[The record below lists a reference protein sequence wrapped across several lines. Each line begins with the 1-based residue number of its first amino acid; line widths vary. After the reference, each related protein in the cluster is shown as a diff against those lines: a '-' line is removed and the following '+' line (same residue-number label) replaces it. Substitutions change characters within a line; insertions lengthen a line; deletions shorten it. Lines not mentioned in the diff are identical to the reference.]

1 MCPRQPGSLPLGPQC
16 RRGKMAIQ
24 IAPRF
29 NWGLR
34 TLASLGIGASMSFL
48 FISIGA
54 TGWLAPKLFEILL
67 APGFKLATSVYGG
80 LHGGEPILL
89 GLFVNTLVYSAI
101 FLLVMWV
108 RFRRSMS

>member
-1 MCPRQPGSLPLGPQC
+1 
-16 RRGKMAIQ
+16 MAIQ
-24 IAPRF
+24 TASRF

-34 TLASLGIGASMSFL
+34 ALASLGMGVSTSLL
-48 FISIGA
+48 FISIG
-54 TGWLAPKLFEILL
+54 GSSWLAPKLFEILL
-67 APGFKLATSVYGG
+67 APGFRLATLVYGG

-108 RFRRSMS
+108 RFRRSVF